1 MNYFDD
7 CINCKKRYPACQD
20 TCQNMKKNKQKYN
33 KDKMIVMGKKTAE
46 KAERDYI
53 YDHYEMIRKKR

>member
-1 MNYFDD
+1 MKVHLP
-7 CINCKKRYPACQD
+7 CILQVPNAR
-20 TCQNMKKNKQKYN
+20 NMKKNKQKYN

-53 YDHYEMIRKKR
+53 YDHYEMIRRRR

>member
-1 MNYFDD
+1 
-7 CINCKKRYPACQD
+7 
-20 TCQNMKKNKQKYN
+20 MKKNKQKYN

-53 YDHYEMIRKKR
+53 YDHYEMIRRRR